1 MKKILALAVFALL
14 ACNHVHAAEED
25 DDGVLVFTDKNF
37 DD

>member
-25 DDGVLVFTDKNF
+25 DGVLVFTDKNF